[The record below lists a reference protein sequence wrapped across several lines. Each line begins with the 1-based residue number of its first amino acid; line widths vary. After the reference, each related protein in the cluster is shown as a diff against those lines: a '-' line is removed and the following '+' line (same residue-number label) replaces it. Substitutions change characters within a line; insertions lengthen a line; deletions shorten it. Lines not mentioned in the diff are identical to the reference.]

1 MCFGS
6 WLGYT
11 TALFGFRGFDWDLVD
26 MFGFGGFDWALTDLF
41 GLCGLLWV
49 RGM

>member
-1 MCFGS
+1 M
-6 WLGYT
+6 
-11 TALFGFRGFDWDLVD
+11 ALIGFRGFDRDLVD
-26 MFGFGGFDWALTDLF
+26 LFGFGGFDLALTDLF